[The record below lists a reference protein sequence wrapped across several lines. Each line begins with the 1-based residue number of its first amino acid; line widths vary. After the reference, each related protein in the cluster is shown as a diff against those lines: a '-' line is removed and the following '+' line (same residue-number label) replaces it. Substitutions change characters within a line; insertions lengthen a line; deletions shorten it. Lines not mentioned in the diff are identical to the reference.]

1 MAALRV
7 LIVEDDADVASS
19 LSRLIRR
26 WGHEAK
32 EAHDGPEA
40 LAVAA
45 AFRPDVALL
54 DLALPG
60 MDGYEVGRQL
70 RELRGLARLTLVALT
85 GHPDEEYRR
94 RSAESGFAAHL
105 VKPVEPPE
113 LQALLARERAMATP
127 PGETSG

>member
-1 MAALRV
+1 MAPLRV
-7 LIVEDDADVASS
+7 LVVDDSAALANC

-54 DLALPG
+54 DLGLAR
-60 MDGYEVGRQL
+60 MDGYEVGRQMRQL
-70 RELRGLARLTLVALT
+70 PGLEGLTLLVLT
-85 GHPDEEYRR
+85 GYADAAYHR
-94 RSAESGFAAHL
+94 RSEEAGCAAHL
-105 VKPVEPPE
+105 VKPVEPSE
-113 LQALLARERAMATP
+113 LEALLARERAKSTA
-127 PGETSG
+127 PGETSA